1 MPINDLTR
9 DEIVSMYQM
18 LVKTTEALKLLR
30 KGKMRPKDELLGDI
44 IGECVTL
51 LEAMKPKLQRKG

>member
-1 MPINDLTR
+1 
-9 DEIVSMYQM
+9 MYQM
-18 LVKTTEALKLLR
+18 LVKATEALKLLR

-51 LEAMKPKLQRKG
+51 LEANKPNLQRKG

>member
-1 MPINDLTR
+1 MSMSQITK
-9 DEIVSMYQM
+9 DEIVSIYQM
-18 LVKTTEALKLLR
+18 LVKATEALKLLR

-44 IGECVTL
+44 IGECITQ

>member
-1 MPINDLTR
+1 MPMSEITK
-9 DEIVSMYQM
+9 DEIVSMYRM
-18 LVKTTEALKLLR
+18 LVKATEALRLLR

-51 LEAMKPKLQRKG
+51 LEAMKPKLQNLK